1 MKKTIKKVNKEPKY
15 ILHLIVLLSFV
26 FGACESQVS
35 KEKQVQNHKEAT
47 TNSLDTRKSL
57 HLNEMQKNH
66 QLINMRSHLEAVQS
80 IVLLLAEDK
89 YEEASKTAREKL
101 GSTTE
106 MRMMCASF
114 GDKNFEKLGLEF
126 HKRADEMST
135 VFKTKDKDKSLSA
148 LANTMKM
155 CIRCHATYKQ

>member
-1 MKKTIKKVNKEPKY
+1 MNKEPKY
-15 ILHLIVLLSFV
+15 VLYIIVLLSFV

-35 KEKQVQNHKEAT
+35 KEKQVQNHKETAPK
-47 TNSLDTRKSL
+47 SLDSRKSL
-57 HLNEMQKNH
+57 HLNAMQKNH
-66 QLINMRSHLEAVQS
+66 QLTNMRSHLEAVQS
-80 IVLLLAEDK
+80 IISLLAEDK

-126 HKRADEMST
+126 HKRADEMSEI
-135 VFKTKDKDKSLSA
+135 FKTKDKDKSLSA
-148 LANTMKM
+148 LANTMNM
-155 CIRCHATYKQ
+155 CVRCHATYKQ